1 MMPENEHYDSTTQAG
16 EYVLGT
22 LEGEERAEFERRLR
36 DDIRLQEEVDAWQQ
50 RFAPMLEGI
59 DPVSPPDAVWQAVET
74 RLTDHGQNDTRTAT
88 GTNFWDSLSFWRN
101 LGMVAA
107 TLVLAFGV
115 MLMTQQPETGMNNVL
130 VVMNDQD
137 RTGWVVAAKPDHGF
151 VNVSA
156 VEPSQLPAG
165 KACQLWM
172 EDQHGNLHPVGVLPH
187 DGRHEMPL
195 PMMPKSENVFKV
207 SVEEMDDMPTEK
219 PHGEIVFEGKLT
231 EI

>member
-1 MMPENEHYDSTTQAG
+1 MMPENEHYDNTTLAG

-22 LEGEERAEFERRLR
+22 LEGKEREDFERQLR
-36 DDIRLQEEVDAWQQ
+36 NDIRLQEEVDAWQQ
-50 RFAPMLEGI
+50 RLAPMLDTIE
-59 DPVSPPDAVWQAVET
+59 PVFPPDELWQAVES
-74 RLTDHGQNDTRTAT
+74 RLTNHEQTAKPLAT
-88 GTNFWDSLSFWRN
+88 TSLWESLSFWRN

-107 TLVLAFGV
+107 TLVLAFGA
-115 MLMTQQPETGMNNVL
+115 MLMINQPETGMNRVL

-137 RTGWVVAAKPDHGF
+137 RTGWVVAAKLDHGF

-172 EDQHGNLHPVGVLPH
+172 EDQHGNLHPVGMLPH
-187 DGRHEMPL
+187 DGRHEMSL

-207 SVEEMDDMPTEK
+207 SVEEMEDMPMQK
-219 PHGEIVFEGKLT
+219 PNGKIVFEGKLT

>member
-1 MMPENEHYDSTTQAG
+1 MMPENELNDNTTLAG

-22 LEGEERAEFERRLR
+22 LQGEERVEFESQLQS
-36 DDIRLQEEVDAWQQ
+36 DIRLQEEVDAWQQ
-50 RFAPMLEGI
+50 RLAPMLEGI
-59 DPVSPPDAVWQAVET
+59 EPVSPPDAVWHAVES
-74 RLTDHGQNDTRTAT
+74 RLIDQQQPAQPTSPTSL
-88 GTNFWDSLSFWRN
+88 WDSLSFWRN

-107 TLVLAFGV
+107 TLVLAFAV
-115 MLMTQQPETGMNNVL
+115 TLMTSQPETGMNNVL

-137 RTGWVVAAKPDHGF
+137 RTGWVVSAKADYGF
-151 VNVSA
+151 VNVNA
-156 VEPSQLPAG
+156 VEPTQLPAG

-187 DGRHEMPL
+187 DGRHEMRL
-195 PMMPKSENVFKV
+195 PMMPKSKHVFKV

-219 PHGEIVFEGKLT
+219 PRGEIVFEGKLT